1 MQSVPR
7 PFAALSLTL
16 VSALALTSCSTG
28 QEETED
34 TAVASDTV
42 EVEDNNG
49 TQTVDTPPALVVAL
63 DNRTFQTLSD
73 WGVELSAGAV

>member
-1 MQSVPR
+1 MKSVPR

-16 VSALALTSCSTG
+16 ASALALTSCSTG

-34 TAVASDTV
+34 TAAASDTV

-49 TQTVDTPPALVVAL
+49 TQTVAVPPASVVAL
-63 DNRTFQTLSD
+63 DNRTF
-73 WGVELSAGAV
+73 